1 MFVLKNKMKNI
12 IILFLLLSNSL
23 LAIEFSIDDKV
34 VYGVDLHRV
43 LKEKSQTG
51 MFPYDDILKKHESF
65 FWNPVNFNEYFSIR
79 LNHFSSIQEDFLQIH
94 FYPYKKELGLSFPD
108 LRLLYSD
115 FENFGRVWGEGIGVA
130 VGPRINKN
138 KKIRINEKLIY
149 WERYSFNS
157 VSFINNFDFNV
168 VRVLT
173 RFEKSVLIIS
183 FDSKDET
190 FFNFIKSLNFNKIKI
205 LDTFEA
211 MPDKDSIIIELQ
223 RDLSKTERYVIRF
236 CIPKKIIPSNI
247 RLKYP
252 NLK

>member
-1 MFVLKNKMKNI
+1 MKNFVL
-12 IILFLLLSNSL
+12 ILFLLLSNSL

-34 VYGVDLHRV
+34 VYGTDLHRV

-51 MFPYDDILKKHESF
+51 MFPYDDIFKKHEAF

-79 LNHFSSIQEDFLQIH
+79 LNRFSSIQEDFFQIH
-94 FYPYKKELGLSFPD
+94 FLPYKKELGLSFPD
-108 LRLLYSD
+108 LKLRYSN
-115 FENFGRVWGEGIGVA
+115 FENSNRLWGEGIGVP
-130 VGPRINKN
+130 VGLRINET
-138 KKIRINEKLIY
+138 KKISINEKLIY
-149 WERYSFNS
+149 WDWYSFNPF
-157 VSFINNFDFNV
+157 SFINNFDFNV

-173 RFEKSVLIIS
+173 RFEKSVLMIS
-183 FDSKDET
+183 FDSKDEA
-190 FFNFIKSLNFNKIKI
+190 FFRFVKSLNFDEVKV

-236 CIPKKIIPSNI
+236 LVPKKLVPVNI
-247 RLKYP
+247 LLKYP